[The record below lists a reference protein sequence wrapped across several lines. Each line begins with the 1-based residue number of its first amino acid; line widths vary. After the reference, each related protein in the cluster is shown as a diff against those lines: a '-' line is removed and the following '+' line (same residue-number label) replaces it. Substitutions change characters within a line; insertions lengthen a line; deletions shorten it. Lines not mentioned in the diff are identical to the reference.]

1 MSERETFLI
10 QRTSSPADMA
20 SACSIL
26 YEEQVLCSICLG
38 EFNEPVS
45 TPCGHNFCKGCIT
58 QYWKSQDNAQCPLC
72 KRRLGNKPKLKVNT
86 EFRDMVEHFNR
97 MRVQGGPKI
106 VAQPGEV
113 PCDVC
118 TKPKLKAHKTC
129 LVCLASYCEP
139 HLESHQNLKKH
150 KLIDPVSNLADR
162 VCKKHD
168 KMLELFCRTDQQCVC
183 IMCLNDDH
191 TGHEAVPLERAF
203 QEWRGGYE
211 NVTSEMKKTE
221 NSISESVKNIRC
233 FVEQSRETT
242 ADEIRETVQI
252 LTTFVASVEKY
263 QGELVEAIEQKQK
276 DIEKQAENQTT
287 LLEQSLSE
295 LRRLRCDV
303 EQFIQSEDYLCLLQ
317 NFPFNVT
324 SDNTHLTDQP
334 TGSILRMTQD
344 IPDIGLHRHIEMVK
358 KSVGQIEETLRNE
371 MEMLI
376 QKVRSSDS
384 YDAPTQSH
392 VVENMA
398 DNNFLPE
405 LWSQPQGELMKIQQ
419 SNAVDLTLDP
429 YTASN
434 WLKVS
439 DDGKRLT
446 SRGRQQIFSSFFGR
460 PFKYLPYVLAK
471 EGFSSGRFYYEVQV
485 GGCKRWLLGVV
496 KEFIN
501 REMYSVPTPEDGAWI
516 LNRPSNMFLTVGV
529 FVDYEEGKVSF
540 YNVEARSEIF
550 TFTGCSFKETTPL
563 RSFLSSVAGISSI
576 HRPKIYPV
584 FGIYDYYYGDNIVI
598 TPVSKP

>member
-1 MSERETFLI
+1 
-10 QRTSSPADMA
+10 MA

-38 EFNEPVS
+38 EFKEPVS
-45 TPCGHNFCKGCIT
+45 TPCGHNFCKDCIT
-58 QYWKSQDNAQCPLC
+58 LYWNSQDNAQCPLC
-72 KRRLGNKPKLKVNT
+72 KRKLGNKPKLKVNT
-86 EFRDMVEHFNR
+86 EFRDVVEHFNR
-97 MRVQGGPKI
+97 MRAQGGPKI

-150 KLIDPVSNLADR
+150 KLIDPVSNLEDR

-183 IMCLNDDH
+183 MMCLNDDH

-203 QEWRGGYE
+203 KERRDVYE
-211 NVTSEMKKTE
+211 NVTSEMKKSE
-221 NSISESVKNIRC
+221 ISKSESVKNIKC
-233 FVEQSRETT
+233 FVEKSRETT
-242 ADEIRETVQI
+242 ADEIREIVQI
-252 LTTFVASVEKY
+252 LTSFVASVQKY

-276 DIEKQAENQTT
+276 DIEKQAEDQTT
-287 LLEQSLSE
+287 LLEQDISDV
-295 LRRLRCDV
+295 RRLRCDV
-303 EQFIQSEDYLCLLQ
+303 EQFIQSEDYLFLLQ
-317 NFPFNVT
+317 NFPLNVT
-324 SDNTHLTDQP
+324 FDNTHPTDQP
-334 TGSILRMTQD
+334 TDSILRMTQD
-344 IPDIGLHRHIEMVK
+344 IPDIGQHGHIEMVK

-376 QKVRSSDS
+376 QKVGSSDS
-384 YDAPTQSH
+384 CDAPTQSH
-392 VVENMA
+392 AVENMTA
-398 DNNFLPE
+398 NNFLPE
-405 LWSQPQGELMKIQQ
+405 RWRQPQDELMMIQQ
-419 SNAVDLTLDP
+419 CNAVDLTLDP

-434 WLKVS
+434 WLRVS

-446 SRGRQQIFSSFFGR
+446 VGGHQQIFSFFAR
-460 PFKYLPYVLAK
+460 PFKYLPYILAK

-485 GGCKRWLLGVV
+485 SSCKRWLLGVT

-501 REMYSVPTPEDGAWI
+501 REIYFEPTPEDGAWI
-516 LNRPSNMFLTVGV
+516 LNTQNQIQTVRV
-529 FVDYEEGKVSF
+529 FVNYEEGKVSF
-540 YNVEARSEIF
+540 YDVEARSEIY
-550 TFTGCSFKETTPL
+550 TFTGCAFKETTPL
-563 RSFLSSVAGISSI
+563 RSFISSVAGISSI
-576 HRPKIYPV
+576 HRPKLYPV
-584 FGIYDYYYGDNIVI
+584 FGIYNNYINYYGDSLVI